1 MKLTKGNVTI
11 ICDKNGNA
19 KLTVAGITEKLKLT
33 EDDIKQLIAN
43 GWKSEK

>member
-19 KLTVAGITEKLKLT
+19 KLNVAGITEKLKLSK
-33 EDDIKQLIAN
+33 DDIKQLISK
-43 GWKSEK
+43 GWKSEE

>member
-11 ICDKNGNA
+11 ICDKSGNA
-19 KLTVAGITEKLKLT
+19 KIKVAGITEKLKLT
-33 EDDIKQLIAN
+33 EDDIKQLIAK